1 MRNTFIKICAALSLL
16 AVALPAG
23 AVKARPEVHAVANPD
38 GSTLTYSLVGDEHF
52 HFYATADGLPIVEQA
67 DGTWCYA
74 ATSPSGVFVSTGVR
88 ATDAQFRPASVA
100 KLLADA
106 RPLAEVRRIRE
117 SAAPRSLVNR
127 APAEMRTS
135 NFPVFGRQ
143 KTLVVLVEYS
153 DVAFSVA
160 DPHDYFSRLLNEPG
174 FTLEGGTGSARDYFL
189 TASAGQFEPVFD
201 LFGPVK
207 LPEKRAYY
215 GKNDI
220 YGNDENPHKM
230 VVHACDILKEQG
242 VDFSEYDRNGDG
254 VIDNVYLIYAGRGEA
269 TGGPKASVWP
279 HAYYVYSGAG
289 EEHIYDK
296 LILDHY
302 ACSNELLDAR
312 LTPDGI
318 GTLTHELSHV
328 FGLPD
333 LYQVDYSAGSAVTP
347 DAWDIMDIGS
357 YNNNS
362 RTPPTYNAF
371 ERMSMGWLKPV
382 EITQAADITIPAI
395 TENIAYLISTD
406 TDSDFFLFEN
416 RRREGWDSFTPGH
429 GMLAWHIDYDPAVWR
444 RNAVNDNPSHQR
456 VDIVE
461 AYPRQGYQ
469 TSASPADL
477 FPGTRSVTT
486 LTAETT
492 PALKAWNGFAPEYP
506 LTEIAETPEGAITLK
521 AAGGGATEIASP
533 VIKRYDSNAELLRW
547 YGVPGASGY
556 LVTVVDSIG
565 SPVYINAPATALTT
579 FRLSSLPEGKRF
591 TATVRAIG
599 NSTLS
604 APSEPVTFVAGQ
616 TDGIITPDAPAV
628 EITPG
633 RGEVTVSG
641 SDLPAEVYTLQGA
654 LIYRGLDRQ
663 IPLPAGLY
671 IIKVDATVKKVRV
684 M

>member
-1 MRNTFIKICAALSLL
+1 MRIPFIKICAALTLL
-16 AVALPAG
+16 AASLPAA
-23 AVKARPEVHAVANPD
+23 AVKARPEVHTVTNPD

-52 HFYATADGLPIVEQA
+52 HFYATADGLPVVENT
-67 DGTWCYA
+67 DGTWSYA
-74 ATSPSGVFVSTGVR
+74 TASPGGIFVSTGVR
-88 ATDAQFRPASVA
+88 AADAQFRTSDVVSMLSAAAPLKSVA
-100 KLLADA
+100 DMHRSA
-106 RPLAEVRRIRE
+106 RAR
-117 SAAPRSLVNR
+117 SAVNR
-127 APAEMRTS
+127 APDQMRTS

-143 KTLVVLVEYS
+143 KTLVVLAEYS

-220 YGNDENPHKM
+220 YGNDENPYKM
-230 VVHACDILKEQG
+230 IVHACDILKEQG

-279 HAYYVYSGAG
+279 HAYYVYSGAQ
-289 EEHIYDK
+289 EEHLYDG
-296 LILDHY
+296 LLLDHY

-333 LYQVDYSAGSAVTP
+333 LYQVSYSAGSAITP
-347 DAWDIMDIGS
+347 DAWSIMDIGS

-362 RTPPTYNAF
+362 RTPPTYSAF

-382 EITQAADITIPAI
+382 EIANPADVTIPPI
-395 TENIAYLISTD
+395 TDNIAYLIPTD
-406 TDSDFFLFEN
+406 TEADFFLFEN

-444 RNAVNDNPSHQR
+444 RNAVNDDPSHQR

-461 AYPRQGYQ
+461 ASPRQGYQ
-469 TSASPADL
+469 TTATPADL
-477 FPGTRSVTT
+477 FPGTKSVTS
-486 LTAETT
+486 LTSETT
-492 PALKAWNGFAPEYP
+492 PALKAWNGFTPAFPI
-506 LTEIAETPEGAITLK
+506 TEIAETPEGAITLK
-521 AAGGGATEIASP
+521 AAGGGATEITAP
-533 VIKRYDSNAELLRW
+533 LIKRYDAATRLLRW
-547 YGVPGASGY
+547 YGVSGSKGY
-556 LVTVVDSIG
+556 LVSVVDSLG
-565 SPVYINAPATALTT
+565 APVYTNAPASGLLTYD
-579 FRLSSLPEGKRF
+579 LSTLPEGKTF

-604 APSEPVTFVAGQ
+604 APSEPLTFVAGQ
-616 TDGIITPDAPAV
+616 TNAILTPATPAVAITP
-628 EITPG
+628 E
-633 RGEVTVSG
+633 RGQVVISG
-641 SDLPAEVYTLQGA
+641 SDLPAEVYNLQGA

-663 IPLPAGLY
+663 ISLPAGLY
-671 IIKVDATVKKVRV
+671 IIKVGAAVKKVRV